1 MQASRVHLHLADPV
15 AVRLPG
21 IIHPVWVRPGTSDVS
36 TFDEVFLSREYD
48 LPFADFAPRHILDL
62 GANVGYASL
71 YFNSRWP
78 DAAILAVEP
87 ELANLILLKRNTSRY
102 LSIATL
108 RGAGWSRPA
117 QLSFENPQADANAFR
132 VTDAEHGSGDASI
145 RAYTVAQLLD
155 RLECDRGALVKMDVE
170 GAEAEILRGDVGWL
184 DRVDVLVIELHDRLA
199 PGCGEALFAA
209 LAGRRFRVEIMG
221 ANLAFD
227 FRPANP

>member
-1 MQASRVHLHLADPV
+1 LRSSEPV

-21 IIHPVWVRPGTSDVS
+21 LVHPVWIRPGTSDVA

-71 YFNSRWP
+71 YFISRWP
-78 DAAILAVEP
+78 GASILAVEP
-87 ELANLILLKRNTSRY
+87 ALANLILLKRNTSRY
-102 LSIATL
+102 LGVATL
-108 RGAGWSRPA
+108 HGAVWSQPA

-132 VTDAEHGSGDASI
+132 VSDSGHAGGDAPI

-155 RLECDRGALVKMDVE
+155 QLGCARGALVKMDVE
-170 GAEAEILRGDVGWL
+170 GAEAEILRGDVSWL

-209 LAGRRFRVEIMG
+209 TAGRRFRLEVMG
-221 ANLAFD
+221 QNLAFD
-227 FRPANP
+227 VRRLA